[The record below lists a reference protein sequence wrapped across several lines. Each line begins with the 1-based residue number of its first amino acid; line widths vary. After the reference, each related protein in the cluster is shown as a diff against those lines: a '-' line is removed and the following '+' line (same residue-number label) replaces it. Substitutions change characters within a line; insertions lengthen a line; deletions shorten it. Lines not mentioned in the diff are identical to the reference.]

1 MKSLSIL
8 FLACSAAAFAQ
19 PETAKPD
26 LVVASSKGF
35 YTYAKTEVLK
45 AAEKMPADSYSF
57 RPTDDVRTF
66 AEVLGHI
73 ADATYGICG
82 GAVGDKPPAVSVEK
96 TKRAKP
102 EVMAALKEAF
112 AYCDGV
118 WAGMTANKMLETAT
132 MFGGPKTR
140 VSILDFNT
148 GHTYEHY
155 GNLSTYMRMKKIVP
169 PSTAEAH

>member
-1 MKSLSIL
+1 MKSSLIL
-8 FLACSAAAFAQ
+8 FLACGAGAFGQ
-19 PETAKPD
+19 TEKPKPD

-82 GAVGDKPPAVSVEK
+82 GAIGEKAPSISVEK
-96 TKRAKP
+96 TKKTKP
-102 EVMAALKEAF
+102 EVISALKEAF
-112 AYCDGV
+112 TYCDGV
-118 WAGMTANKMLETAT
+118 WAGMTSDKMLETAT

-155 GNLSTYMRMKKIVP
+155 GNLSTYLRMKKIIP
-169 PSTAEAH
+169 PSSEEPH